1 MNRTNMNFEERE
13 AMRILDLYKAG
24 AGESDGITPALIAH
38 CLRVTGDAIGQ
49 Q

>member
-1 MNRTNMNFEERE
+1 MTRAHMNPQERE
-13 AMRILDLYKAG
+13 AMRILDLWRAG
-24 AGESDGITPALIAH
+24 AGKSDGITPALIAH

>member
-1 MNRTNMNFEERE
+1 MSRTHMNPQERE
-13 AMRILDLYKAG
+13 AMRILDLWRAG
-24 AGESDGITPALIAH
+24 AGEPDGITPALIAH

>member
-1 MNRTNMNFEERE
+1 MSRSHMNHQERE

>member
-1 MNRTNMNFEERE
+1 MSRAHMNPQESE